1 MVFIYAL
8 ELNKGKYYVGKT
20 CNPSFRMEQHF
31 VSKGSAWTSL
41 YTPLRMVELIPDCDD
56 FDEDK
61 HTIKYMKKHGVDNV
75 RGGSFCQVV
84 LSDEIVNTVNQMIK
98 GGSNACYTCGEC
110 GHYTKTCKK
119 RVVKKESATLSNEK
133 CKCPTSWFSP
143 HRKIT
148 CALNVI
154 KTCFQE
160 TTEDKDKDMKQV
172 DRASACSRCGRAS
185 HQAEKCYASTH
196 MNGTRL

>member
-1 MVFIYAL
+1 
-8 ELNKGKYYVGKT
+8 
-20 CNPSFRMEQHF
+20 
-31 VSKGSAWTSL
+31 
-41 YTPLRMVELIPDCDD
+41 MVELIPDCDD

-75 RGGSFCQVV
+75 RGGSFCQLV

-160 TTEDKDKDMKQV
+160 TIEEKDKDMKPV
-172 DRASACSRCGRAS
+172 DRASACSKS
-185 HQAEKCYASTH
+185 KYQVEKCYASTH
-196 MNGTRL
+196 MDGTRL

>member
-8 ELNKGKYYVGKT
+8 ELDQNKYYIGKT

-31 VSKGSAWTSL
+31 GSRGSVWTSL
-41 YTPLRMVELIPDCDD
+41 YAPLRMIELIPDCDD

-84 LSDEIVNTVNQMIK
+84 LSDENTNTINQMIK
-98 GGSNACYTCGEC
+98 GSSNACYTCGES
-110 GHYTKTCKK
+110 GHYANACKK
-119 RVVKKESATLSNEK
+119 RFVKKESVMLSSEK

-143 HRKIT
+143 HRKIK
-148 CALNVI
+148 CALNV
-154 KTCFQE
+154 
-160 TTEDKDKDMKQV
+160 MKKFL
-172 DRASACSRCGRAS
+172 
-185 HQAEKCYASTH
+185 EEE
-196 MNGTRL
+196 